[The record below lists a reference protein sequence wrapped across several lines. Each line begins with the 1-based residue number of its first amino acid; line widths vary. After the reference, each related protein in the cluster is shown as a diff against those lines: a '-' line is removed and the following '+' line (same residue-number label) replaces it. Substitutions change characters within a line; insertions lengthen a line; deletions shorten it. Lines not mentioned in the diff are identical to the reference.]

1 MHIQDG
7 VDKCHSCLEYIH
19 VQVYVHFAVEQSNLL
34 QGFIAVLLPIASLLQ
49 IKKFIV
55 ICNALGHLQYE
66 DLVFILFFS
75 KPSEYVGG
83 GNGSCVSKYLATLP
97 YFL

>member
-7 VDKCHSCLEYIH
+7 VDKCHRCLEYIH

-55 ICNALGHLQYE
+55 ICNALEHLQYE
-66 DLVFILFFS
+66 DYGDCVTEEIGVFGEIFS
-75 KPSEYVGG
+75 FHSV
-83 GNGSCVSKYLATLP
+83 L
-97 YFL
+97 